1 MSEEQGQPVSV
12 GVVFE
17 RFPASVRGAVV
28 VRGLDSE
35 PHQIH
40 LDSAEVVEA
49 DRIDHHVSWVAAEN
63 ATLDVAPHG
72 EVLIPFDIPFAGLP
86 PGSYCVMAE
95 VLVDGSARIRG
106 PEGGGKRFSVRRS
119 S

>member
-1 MSEEQGQPVSV
+1 MSEQQQPVSV

-28 VRGLDSE
+28 VRALDSD
-35 PHQIH
+35 PHQIY

-49 DRIDHHVSWVAAEN
+49 DRPDRHVSWVSAER

-72 EVLIPFDIPFAGLP
+72 EVLIPFDIPFSGLP
-86 PGSYCVMAE
+86 PGAYCVVAE
-95 VLVDGSARIRG
+95 VLVDGGARIRG
-106 PEGGGKRFSVRRS
+106 PEGGGKRFTVRRS
-119 S
+119 G

>member
-1 MSEEQGQPVSV
+1 MSEERGEPVSV

-28 VRGLDSE
+28 VRGLDSD
-35 PHQIH
+35 PHQVH
-40 LDSAEVVEA
+40 LDSAEVVVA
-49 DRIDHHVSWVAAEN
+49 DHIDRHVSWVSAEN

-95 VLVDGSARIRG
+95 VLVDGSVRIRG
-106 PEGGGKRFSVRRS
+106 PEGGGKRFTVRRS
-119 S
+119 G